1 MKHKIFEISADKTI
15 CFVEYELTTASDFHN
30 TIALALSL
38 NASDHYLLTD
48 GGMVK
53 LSLFRTTN
61 GALVYPF
68 SEDFKGISLP
78 KNTADALTI
87 VNDFEKKVYHGNK
100 VNSVK
105 RSSFYSDLYKH
116 AMTSIWKS
124 EKVKTF
130 VKWLETTMLEI
141 EYGKKDLSEKIP
153 YTFKLS
159 ELKKYGEFECA
170 MFFDRI
176 RKDSTA
182 FKFVSRSNDRKADEK
197 PCFDYVIDPVNDKVV
212 LYFDFRGNKQQSAE
226 SDEASRKTKNSK
238 VETNGKLSATHTT
251 NAKKATDNTQHN

>member
-1 MKHKIFEISADKTI
+1 MKHKIFDISAEKKI

-38 NASDHYLLTD
+38 DANDCYLLTD

-105 RSSFYSDLYKH
+105 RSSFYNDLYKH

-130 VKWLETTMLEI
+130 VKWLESTLLNI
-141 EYGKKDLSEKIP
+141 ESGKVDLSDKIP
-153 YTFKLS
+153 YSFKLS
-159 ELKKYGEFECA
+159 ELKKYGEFECS
-170 MFFDRI
+170 MFFERI

-182 FKFVSRSNDRKADEK
+182 FKFVSRANDRKGDEK
-197 PCFDYVIDPVNDKVV
+197 VSFDYVIDPVNDKVI
-212 LYFDFRGNKQQSAE
+212 LYFDFRGNKQQSKE
-226 SDEASRKTKNSK
+226 SADASRKTKNAK
-238 VETNGKLSATHTT
+238 VETSGKLSATHTT
-251 NAKKATDNTQHN
+251 NAKKANTNN